1 MRKCFLHATHNLGG
15 FMSVPCKNVTIAIP
29 NEIHLALL
37 EKQVEFAKNDEK
49 AKRPSMRYLIT
60 MVLAEAL
67 SVELQEDWNKSDKEM
82 ERERDRAKYAVKKQ
96 KRYEEKIRK
105 HIEE

>member
-1 MRKCFLHATHNLGG
+1 
-15 FMSVPCKNVTIAIP
+15 MSVPCKNVTIAIP

-49 AKRPSMRYLIT
+49 AKRPSMRYLIS

-67 SVELQEDWNKSDKEM
+67 GIELQESWNKSDKEM
-82 ERERDRAKYAVKKQ
+82 ERERDRAKYLVKKR
-96 KRYEEKIRK
+96 KRHEEKVRK
-105 HIEE
+105 HTEE